1 MSIRVICQR
10 AKENSYCIANSTA
23 FEKNKMLQIC
33 ADAIRQN
40 QRYIL
45 AENKRDI
52 ESCNRPAHFID
63 RLLLN
68 KERIEDIAKS
78 LEKLLELKS
87 PIGEIIEEFTVE
99 NGLHIEKV
107 RVPDRKSVV

>member
-45 AENKRDI
+45 AEIGR
-52 ESCNRPAHFID
+52 AH
-63 RLLLN
+63 
-68 KERIEDIAKS
+68 
-78 LEKLLELKS
+78 
-87 PIGEIIEEFTVE
+87 V
-99 NGLHIEKV
+99 
-107 RVPDRKSVV
+107 